1 VKILKL
7 LTFSIKGEYSRVGIL
22 TNIGILDLPNAYKKV
37 YDSFEAPDFFY
48 SMRKFI
54 AFEEL
59 SFDIAK
65 ELLNK
70 SLNLSNMSLFIDPK
84 EVKWEPPVP
93 NPEKVFCVAINYR
106 EHSKES
112 GASPPPKPYFFPK
125 FANALI
131 GHENPIIKP
140 KISEKVDWEVELGVV
155 IGKAGKYIDKKDA
168 LNHVFGYT
176 VVNDISMRDWQYPS
190 AESLGFY
197 WIWGKSMDS
206 TTPVGPY
213 IVTKDEIPDPN
224 NLRLTLKVNGN
235 IEQNGNTR
243 NLIFN
248 IEDLIHWASQGVT
261 LKPGDYISTGTPSGV
276 GMSKNKFLKHGDIV
290 EAEVENIGV
299 LRNKVI
305 SEV

>member
-1 VKILKL
+1 MKL
-7 LTFSIKGEYSRVGIL
+7 LTFSIKDEYRVGIL
-22 TNIGILDLPNAYKKV
+22 TNSGVLDLPNAYKRIH
-37 YDSFEAPDFFY
+37 SSIEAPDFLY

-59 SFDIAK
+59 SLDIAK
-65 ELLNK
+65 ELLSK
-70 SLNLSNMSLFIDPK
+70 SLELNDTSPFIDPK
-84 EVKWEPPVP
+84 EIKWHPPVP
-93 NPEKVFCVAINYR
+93 NPEKIFCVAINYR
-106 EHSKES
+106 EHGKES

-125 FANALI
+125 FANTLI

-140 KISEKVDWEVELGVV
+140 KISEKVDWEVELGII
-155 IGKAGKYIDKKDA
+155 IGKPGKYINRKDA

-176 VVNDISMRDWQYPS
+176 VVNDISMRDWQFPP

-197 WIWGKSMDS
+197 WIWGKSMDL

-213 IVTKDEIPDPN
+213 IVTKDEILDPN

-235 IEQNGNTR
+235 IEQDGNTR

-248 IEDLIHWASQGVT
+248 VEELIHWASQGIT

-276 GMSKNKFLKHGDIV
+276 GMSKNKFLKHNDIV
-290 EAEVENIGV
+290 EAEVEKIGI
-299 LRNKVI
+299 LRNIVV